1 MKRFL
6 NTILMALIT
15 GPLYAQDAGSGDND
29 LLYWYRNFDNHAS
42 YDLLDLAL
50 KKTEDFK
57 GPAKIVRT
65 PYMTQG
71 RAVVEL
77 ESGHRNL
84 IRLINVVGDETREQ
98 NMIPIRIATDG
109 GLVGMRVC
117 IIRRDDQERFR
128 NIRSH
133 KDIVDNGIVFGQG
146 VHWPDTRI
154 LESNSFPVVTSA
166 RFENLY
172 KMLKE
177 KRFNCFLRGAN
188 EAQEDLNQYVG
199 NDLMIEPGLLF
210 AYPSASFFF
219 VSKDDKKLAARVE
232 LGLRRAIADGSFG
245 EHVQRYYSS
254 AVSDLQLQKRRI
266 IRLNNPLLSDELLQN
281 SAEKL
286 HLSDGKFSVY

>member
-6 NTILMALIT
+6 ITALT
-15 GPLYAQDAGSGDND
+15 LFVVSSLLAEEVTSGKND

-42 YDLLDLAL
+42 YDLLNLAL
-50 KKTEDFK
+50 KKTEDLSA
-57 GPAKIVRT
+57 PANIVRA

-77 ESGHRNL
+77 ESGNHNL
-84 IRLINVVGDETREQ
+84 IHLMNVVGDETREHT
-98 NMIPIRIATDG
+98 MIPIRIATDG

-133 KDIVDNGIVFGQG
+133 KDILDNGIIFGQG
-146 VHWPDTRI
+146 AHWPDTRI
-154 LESNSFPVVTSA
+154 LEANSFPVVASA

-172 KMLKE
+172 TMLKE

-188 EAQEDLNQYVG
+188 EAQEDLNQYAG

-210 AYPSASFFF
+210 SYPSASFFF
-219 VSKDDKKLAARVE
+219 VNKNDQQLAARIE
-232 LGLRRAIADGSFG
+232 LGLRRAIADGSFAA
-245 EHVQRYYSS
+245 HVRHYYSS
-254 AVSDLQLQKRRI
+254 AVTDLALKNRRI

-286 HLSDGKFSVY
+286 RLTNGKFSVY